1 MSRTRLRLLYK
12 PGFCPSPDQIFSQFD
27 KFMQLKSEVHW
38 IQHPDGYW
46 ILRNPEYPTF
56 LQVNNIDK
64 NVICQLGKKPIPAI
78 ANKYDLTIQEFQ
90 QLLQKLAAT
99 GMLEG
104 TEPPPKKI
112 SLAQILFFKIPLFN
126 PDEWLAENIDKLRWI
141 WTTGFA
147 FFLCFFLSQTFFL
160 WLAYATDVVSAH
172 QQVWGDLS
180 LASTNLLKLGF
191 ATMLVILLHELGH
204 AFTLKHFGGIVPE
217 IGLLFMCFMPGMYTN
232 TSDQYS
238 LIKRKQRVLVVAAGV
253 IVQIVIW
260 ALALWLLLASPPHS
274 ILQQNS
280 YLFMSAALVTVVLN
294 LNPLNAFDGYYLLVA
309 ITGINNLRKRSLEFY
324 LDLFRRQPS
333 PEKTSDQAILAI
345 YAPLSIIYTV
355 LVLSYMLWLVGNWIK
370 EVLPM
375 ISIPLSI

>member
-1 MSRTRLRLLYK
+1 
-12 PGFCPSPDQIFSQFD
+12 
-27 KFMQLKSEVHW
+27 MQLKSEVHW

-104 TEPPPKKI
+104 TEPPPKKF

-141 WTTGFA
+141 WTTGFG
-147 FFLCFFLSQTFFL
+147 FFLCFFLSQTIFL

-180 LASTNLLKLGF
+180 LAPTNLLKLGF

-260 ALALWLLLASPPHS
+260 ALAVWLLLASPPHS

-280 YLFMSAALVTVVLN
+280 YRTYAKTLIVV
-294 LNPLNAFDGYYLLVA
+294 
-309 ITGINNLRKRSLEFY
+309 
-324 LDLFRRQPS
+324 
-333 PEKTSDQAILAI
+333 
-345 YAPLSIIYTV
+345 
-355 LVLSYMLWLVGNWIK
+355 
-370 EVLPM
+370 
-375 ISIPLSI
+375 